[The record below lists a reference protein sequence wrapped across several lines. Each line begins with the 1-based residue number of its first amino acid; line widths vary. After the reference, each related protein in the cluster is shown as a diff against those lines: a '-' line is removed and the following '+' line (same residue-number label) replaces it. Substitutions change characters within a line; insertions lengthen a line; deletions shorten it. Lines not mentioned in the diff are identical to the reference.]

1 MSDNDP
7 LPEHSGDNNIP
18 HDLPDIRRGPPTE
31 YGEHPEP
38 VYDAVVVAPLP
49 LQPRVLHRPSG
60 IEEMLPPPERPQPLG
75 ATFVWGIAYFFVALA
90 LCVIFLVLS
99 QVIPAVF
106 VAVILLV
113 GKGISGQLG
122 ASTQQALTK
131 EILMPT
137 LLTSEIVGVIVSLVA
152 LRLVVGR
159 DWPRKIAL
167 RPPGWFHLLLTVLA
181 VPAQVVV
188 ANGVYAVA
196 KRWLPSFSDLGI
208 SGMEELVKDVGS
220 WPLWLGILVVGV
232 GPALNE
238 ELFCRAFLGR
248 GLVGRNGVLARICI
262 TAFFFGLIHV
272 DPPQATMAAVLG
284 LVLYYIYV
292 TTRSLLMPMLTHFLI
307 NSLSVVGS
315 YFEHGLENI
324 DQNPEAFTPLLLAG
338 ACVLLATI
346 LIALYLT
353 RARLAGENGA
363 PPTWEPLVTGVE
375 HPPRGSGT
383 KVVRPSLTSRQGAV
397 AILLVAGGLVVFAAT
412 LIPFLR
418 EILHG

>member
-159 DWPRKIAL
+159 DWPR
-167 RPPGWFHLLLTVLA
+167 
-181 VPAQVVV
+181 
-188 ANGVYAVA
+188 
-196 KRWLPSFSDLGI
+196 
-208 SGMEELVKDVGS
+208 
-220 WPLWLGILVVGV
+220 
-232 GPALNE
+232 
-238 ELFCRAFLGR
+238 
-248 GLVGRNGVLARICI
+248 
-262 TAFFFGLIHV
+262 
-272 DPPQATMAAVLG
+272 
-284 LVLYYIYV
+284 
-292 TTRSLLMPMLTHFLI
+292 
-307 NSLSVVGS
+307 
-315 YFEHGLENI
+315 
-324 DQNPEAFTPLLLAG
+324 
-338 ACVLLATI
+338 
-346 LIALYLT
+346 
-353 RARLAGENGA
+353 
-363 PPTWEPLVTGVE
+363 
-375 HPPRGSGT
+375 
-383 KVVRPSLTSRQGAV
+383 
-397 AILLVAGGLVVFAAT
+397 
-412 LIPFLR
+412 
-418 EILHG
+418 